1 MKQYTSRE
9 FFRILIANGFTFNRH
24 NGDHSVFT
32 RKGKHISIPETLS
45 SVIARRLI
53 KENNLEVNIKKLKKN
68 KRMSE
73 FNDNIPIGANI
84 KEAPWNEPLNVKHRR
99 YVSLTISFNTE
110 VEGPPDMREEC
121 IKEIIEGDINEGIF
135 PDKFDIDEIII
146 LEE

>member
-1 MKQYTSRE
+1 MRQHTSRE

-24 NGDHSVFT
+24 SGDHSVFI
-32 RKGKHISIPETLS
+32 KDGKHISIPETLS

-53 KENNLEVNIKKLKKN
+53 KENNLEVDIKKLKKN

-73 FNDNIPIGANI
+73 FNDNIPVGADV
-84 KEAPWNEPLNVKHRR
+84 KEAPWNEPLNVKHKR

-121 IKEIIEGDINEGIF
+121 IEESIEGDIKEGIF
-135 PDKFDIDEIII
+135 PNKFDIDELVI